1 MNLYFLVEGLSES
14 EFYPKFVEYYLGDLL
29 SKVNFPTDAISNN
42 YYLIGNG
49 GYPFIY
55 TGPKYPVDSAA
66 ALKNAILDV
75 NNNPVFNYLIICLDA
90 DEMTIDE
97 RINEFNTYIQK
108 YTNEGVTLNNHC
120 EYTLI
125 VQNKCIETWFLGN
138 RKMYKKNPSSEPLI
152 SYSRYYNVSIDDPE
166 LMGNFSNEF
175 SPQDFH
181 HQYLREM
188 IRERTRKS
196 YKKETPM
203 KVIDVFYLDQLHK
216 RISNKNAHLAS
227 LINLVDLLVFV
238 NNRIKNT

>member
-1 MNLYFLVEGLSES
+1 MNIYFLVEGFSES
-14 EFYPKFVEYYLGDLL
+14 EFYPKFVEYYFDDLL
-29 SKVNFPTDAISNN
+29 SKVDFPTDAISNN

-75 NNNPVFNYLIICLDA
+75 NNNPVFDYLVICLDA
-90 DEMTIDE
+90 DEMTIEE
-97 RINEFNTYIQK
+97 RINEFNSYVQK
-108 YTNEGVTLNNHC
+108 YIAEGVVLNDYC
-120 EYTLI
+120 EYKLI

-138 RKMYKKNPSSEPLI
+138 RKMYKKNPTSEPLI

-166 LMGNFSNEF
+166 LMGNFTNEF

-196 YKKETPM
+196 YRKETPM
-203 KVIDVFYLDQLHK
+203 KVIDTSYLDQLNK
-216 RISNKNAHLAS
+216 RISNKNGHLAS
-227 LINLVDLLVFV
+227 LTSLVDLFKYVKK
-238 NNRIKNT
+238 RIENA